1 MKGTKRMFDVNE
13 FNKAVLER
21 NFNYPTLAK
30 EIGITE
36 KTLRK
41 KVNQTGN
48 FTIKEI
54 NAIQE
59 ILLLNMV
66 ELNNIFFK

>member
-21 NFNYPTLAK
+21 NFNYSTLAK